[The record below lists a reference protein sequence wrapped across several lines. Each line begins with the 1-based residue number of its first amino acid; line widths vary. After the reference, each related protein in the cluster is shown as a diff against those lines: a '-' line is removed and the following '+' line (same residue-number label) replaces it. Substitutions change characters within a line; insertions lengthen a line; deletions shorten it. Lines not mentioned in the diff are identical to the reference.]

1 MENIL
6 KLIEG
11 NEHCVLATSSNDNP
25 RASIMEY
32 VIIDGNIL
40 LSTTEDSIKGQNLKK
55 NKKVSISIMKLPE
68 YITIDGVMEELSE
81 ELKEKY
87 YNIIAKKHPELIEM
101 EKSGKLGKF
110 LCYKLTDMTAYYSNM
125 AEGLNPP
132 LIAKL

>member
-11 NEHCVLATSSNDNP
+11 NEHCVIATSSNDNP

-32 VIIDGNIL
+32 VIIDGNIV

-125 AEGLNPP
+125 AEGFKPP